1 MQSWQRL
8 HITTIFNVSR
18 HVTEIGLCVVT
29 LVIILFA
36 LITDE
41 ITGVIR
47 STMHNNISV
56 HADRS
61 IINVTIHENQ
71 GLQLKITPTIK

>member
-41 ITGVIR
+41 IT
-47 STMHNNISV
+47 
-56 HADRS
+56 
-61 IINVTIHENQ
+61 
-71 GLQLKITPTIK
+71 